1 MSDADLPRCIPK
13 PPFLLENRFVQPAP
27 PNGRKQWSK
36 RKMEPDVALALTDE
50 YIAKI
55 HAQPESAAG
64 QRALKLY
71 NVVAFGNAYD
81 ARIEKSVSMKKRYSD
96 MCRVAVKIFGFTQ
109 REFEEHIKQFLE
121 RGVLH
126 VKPDDKRLA
135 PNVFLFG
142 ADLRRGTKKRRAEQL
157 ESTAAS
163 SSNAALPNNVIVK
176 TTVQTYKLPAFLAE
190 ERFGQPPVSDGRK
203 AWRRA
208 CSMNSDARTA
218 FSDDTK
224 ALFHKDLQSKAAHQR
239 FLIFNIV
246 AFGSRFVSGIS
257 SLQANQ
263 VYYRQLVEAAAKMD
277 VERSAVD
284 VHLLFL
290 LEKRI
295 LFTQQLSGTF
305 VLTAS
310 HFLQNAPLAPHKE
323 RAQVDVYERLRLDP
337 NAKIESPEF
346 FGDDKYAYQFDDEH
360 FDRESRFE
368 IPSYD
373 VRNALDDESLRK
385 IDAQYDE
392 QKSSLSIDL
401 FNFVLFGRNSV
412 EVQQDADEDTAQVDE
427 EPLSI
432 RSGANE
438 VTFGQICRFGFDNG
452 HDLQL
457 LQATLLDF
465 LERDVIKVHKNRS
478 DNSLH
483 MTAYPF
489 IGTCSRVPQ
498 YERIERYLTSVRN
511 STQRRQLER
520 RLRIPYE
527 QKLQNLGDRMS
538 DRIFNLP
545 EDAVLDLRGRTHCPG
560 IYGKTCIF
568 GSDGGP
574 VFMDTEEICKDFY
587 MRKLRSGRYTCVC
600 CKLCYKKHRTRRN
613 LYFYSAYRNH
623 TDQSMPV
630 HDIHRAIM
638 AMLGRAG
645 NQCALCSGPFEK
657 KSIFSGSEEERK
669 KQPWQI
675 SYNIVNPHLGTRFS
689 TTDDFIASGNIVH
702 LACNYAQHS
711 CSFQQTIQAC
721 KIIAQRDPV
730 VQDIG
735 NGRFASQLVTF
746 VPENVILKILA
757 SAAQHGW
764 KKEEFLPHLRQ
775 HLVTP
780 DPMTG
785 LSIGCGPEFDIDLAH
800 YDQVIPLLRLS
811 VDRINP
817 RIDNDHIS
825 NYRIVLRI
833 VNFVMND
840 FKKPDDVFER
850 WRKNIVIQ
858 YGPNTFFYEHLI
870 FLPAFSIQEESDESN
885 ESDFAQQE
893 EQKISLLRIKRRKK
907 SQKISLD
914 CTCNDCNANFST
926 QALLRHHIHQHHTGE
941 RPYKCTHD
949 QCLSAFATYTGLQQH
964 LKSFLHTRPS
974 QMPCLHHNCDKIFD
988 TLAARDACIH
998 N

>member
-1 MSDADLPRCIPK
+1 M
-13 PPFLLENRFVQPAP
+13 QPAP

-71 NVVAFGNAYD
+71 NVVAFGTAYD
-81 ARIEKSVSMKKRYSD
+81 ARIEKSVSMKKRYGD

-163 SSNAALPNNVIVK
+163 SSSNAALPNNVIVK
-176 TTVQTYKLPAFLAE
+176 TTARTYKLPTFLAE

-224 ALFHKDLQSKAAHQR
+224 ALFHEDLQSKAAHQR

-277 VERSAVD
+277 VERSAID

-385 IDAQYDE
+385 IDAQCDE
-392 QKSSLSIDL
+392 QESSLSIDL

-412 EVQQDADEDTAQVDE
+412 EVQQDADEDTTQVDQ

-438 VTFGQICRFGFDNG
+438 VTFGQLCRFGFDNG

-457 LQATLLDF
+457 LQATLLDL
-465 LERDVIKVHKNRS
+465 LERDVLKVHKKRS

-483 MTAYPF
+483 VTAYPF
-489 IGTCSRVPQ
+489 IGTCSQLPQ
-498 YERIERYLTSVRN
+498 HDRIERNLKVMRLQKARLN
-511 STQRRQLER
+511 ADR
-520 RLRIPYE
+520 RLRISYE
-527 QKLQNLGDRMS
+527 QRLQNAQERMS
-538 DRIFNLP
+538 GRQFVLP
-545 EDAVLDLRGRTHCPG
+545 EKAVLDLRGRTHCTG
-560 IYGKTCIF
+560 AF
-568 GSDGGP
+568 GNPCTFGENNGP
-574 VFMDTEEICKDFY
+574 VLMDRNDICKDFY
-587 MRKLRSGRYTCVC
+587 VRKLRSGAYTCTI
-600 CKLCYKKHRTRRN
+600 CKFCSKDSKRRSFFN
-613 LYFYSAYRNH
+613 FDNAYRIH

-630 HDIHRAIM
+630 RFI
-638 AMLGRAG
+638 GRAVQKMASDA
-645 NQCALCSGPFEK
+645 NYLCALCHAPFNADGNLIKVQEK
-657 KSIFSGSEEERK
+657 TE
-669 KQPWQI
+669 KQPWQL
-675 SYNIVNPHLGTRFS
+675 SYNIVNPHAGTRFS
-689 TTDDFIASGNIVH
+689 TVEEFIFAGNVVH

-721 KIIAQRDPV
+721 KIIAQRDSV
-730 VQDIG
+730 VRDIG
-735 NGRFASQLVTF
+735 KGIFALQPVTF

-785 LSIGCGPEFDIDLAH
+785 LSIGCGPNFDIDLAH
-800 YDQVIPLLRLS
+800 YDQVIPFFRLS

-817 RIDNDHIS
+817 RIEKDHVG
-825 NYRIVLRI
+825 NYRIVPQI

-840 FKKPDDVFER
+840 FIEPDEVFER

-858 YGPNTFFYEHLI
+858 YGQNTFLYEPLI
-870 FLPAFSIQEESDESN
+870 FSPIVSTGDDSDESN
-885 ESDFAQQE
+885 EIDCTQDE
-893 EQKISLLRIKRRKK
+893 EQNILLLRTKRRKK
-907 SQKISLD
+907 PQNISLD
-914 CTCNDCNANFST
+914 CICTDCNAKFAT
-926 QALLRHHIHQHHTGE
+926 QALLRDHIYQHHTGE
-941 RPYKCTHD
+941 RPYKCTHN
-949 QCLSAFATYTGLQQH
+949 QCTSRFATYTGLQQH
-964 LKSFLHTRPS
+964 LKSFLHTRPLEI
-974 QMPCLHHNCDKIFD
+974 PCLHHGCDKIFD
-988 TLAARDACIH
+988 SMAARDSCLH
-998 N
+998 K